1 MEIDTCH
8 FSKRCLLFTII
19 RQYRV
24 AAAYTI
30 NVVAVNSLEM
40 IVSEKFEKLKQ
51 ENQRKIFNLRCEIKA
66 WITSTL
72 FDLDELDADERIDFS
87 DYFSVQNVDGEKIF
101 LILNKEGL
109 QKVNVDFANAYDLGY
124 FYKKERSIS
133 EVVDMLLSAK
143 HEKELNVYLNNLGL

>member
-1 MEIDTCH
+1 
-8 FSKRCLLFTII
+8 
-19 RQYRV
+19 
-24 AAAYTI
+24 
-30 NVVAVNSLEM
+30 M

-72 FDLDELDADERIDFS
+72 FDLDELDADERVDFS

>member
-1 MEIDTCH
+1 MYLPI
-8 FSKRCLLFTII
+8 
-19 RQYRV
+19 
-24 AAAYTI
+24 
-30 NVVAVNSLEM
+30 NSLEM

-51 ENQRKIFNLRCEIKA
+51 ENQRKIFNLRCEIKE
-66 WITSTL
+66 WVNSTL

-87 DYFSVQNVDGEKIF
+87 DYFSVQNVDGERIF

-124 FYKKERSIS
+124 FYKKERYIS

-143 HEKELNVYLNNLGL
+143 HEKELNMYLNNLGL